1 MILVTAPTDYPVSLD
16 ELKTHLRLDHSDDDG
31 ALAGYL
37 AASVAFI
44 EQWAGVSMLQRTY
57 KSFLDEWPSA
67 VSLPM
72 GPLVSVTHIKTY
84 DDADA
89 ATTWDTAE
97 YYVDTVKGRIFPRA
111 DYAFP
116 LPERVANGI
125 EIQWVSGHASAGET
139 PENLRHAILLTAGH
153 YYRNRE
159 AAGDTV
165 QTTIPLGVEALVNQ
179 SRAWLL

>member
-1 MILVTAPTDYPVSLD
+1 MILVTAPSDYPVTLD
-16 ELKTHLRLDHSDDDG
+16 ELRAHLRLDASDDDA

-57 KSFLDEWPSA
+57 KSYLDEWPSA

-84 DDADA
+84 DDADT
-89 ATTWDTAE
+89 ATTWSASE

-116 LPERVANGI
+116 LPDRVANGI
-125 EIQWVSGHASAGET
+125 EIQWVAGHATPGET
-139 PENLRHAILLTAGH
+139 PENLRQAILLTAGH

-165 QTTIPLGVEALVNQ
+165 QTTIPLGVEALVNI
-179 SRAWLL
+179 SRNWLL

>member
-1 MILVTAPTDYPVSLD
+1 
-16 ELKTHLRLDHSDDDG
+16 
-31 ALAGYL
+31 
-37 AASVAFI
+37 
-44 EQWAGVSMLQRTY
+44 
-57 KSFLDEWPSA
+57 
-67 VSLPM
+67 M

-179 SRAWLL
+179 SRSWLL